1 VTPIR
6 WTRDAADQL
15 EAIVK
20 RIREDNADAAR
31 TVAQT
36 VLDHI
41 AILETFPSLGRPGE
55 VEDTR
60 ELMAGPYVIVYRLTS
75 GVAEIL
81 HIWHGA
87 QDWC

>member
-36 VLDHI
+36 VLDRI
-41 AILETFPSLGRPGE
+41 AILETFPSIGRPGE

-60 ELMAGPYVIVYRLTS
+60 ELIAGPYVIVYRLTS
-75 GVAEIL
+75 DVVEIL

-87 QDWC
+87 QDWR